1 MKKILLSL
9 IISITTCLGATA
21 TANADT
27 TVPEDLATCCRKI
40 SDDSVFKDCMQQALE
55 SDIQNTETKYA
66 IKNCV
71 SEHLSKDLHCL
82 ATYAK
87 HQNKN
92 ARIMYK
98 TDNKTYK
105 FDMKIEELLK
115 LITFDNQIALW
126 LYTSRYGN
134 YYHPSDTIPRTNL
147 TKNWWTDDNKD
158 LKKLTLE
165 SLKKIDKDYT
175 QFDFAAV
182 RSYITFTGII
192 LHKSKALIMDNFYT
206 ALQHYNAL
214 QDGLQNSDCCKGYDL
229 YIVTGDKKFTNLPK
243 DGTTKITILY
253 GPYSN

>member
-21 TANADT
+21 TANANT
-27 TVPEDLATCCRKI
+27 TVPKDLATCCLKI
-40 SDDSVFKDCMQQALE
+40 SDDSVFKRCMQQALE

-66 IKNCV
+66 IKNCA
-71 SEHLSKDLHCL
+71 SKYLSKDLHCL

-87 HQNKN
+87 HQNNK

-126 LYTSRYGN
+126 LYTPRYGDH
-134 YYHPSDTIPRTNL
+134 YHPSDTILRKNL
-147 TKNWWTDDNKD
+147 TKIWWSDDGTD
-158 LKKLTLE
+158 LEKLILE
-165 SLKKIDKDYT
+165 SLKKIKQDYT
-175 QFDFAAV
+175 QLELAYF
-182 RSYITFTGII
+182 RPYITFPGLI
-192 LHKSKALIMDNFYT
+192 LYKSRPLLMNDFYT

-214 QDGLQNSDCCKGYDL
+214 QDGLKNSDCCKGYDF
-229 YIVTGDKKFTNLPK
+229 YIVTGDKDFTNPPK
-243 DGTTKITILY
+243 SAPTKITILY
-253 GPYSN
+253 GPYLN

>member
-9 IISITTCLGATA
+9 IISITTYLGATA
-21 TANADT
+21 TANANT
-27 TVPEDLATCCRKI
+27 TVPVDLAACCHKI
-40 SDDSVFKDCMQQALE
+40 SDDSVFKHCMQQALK
-55 SDIQNTETKYA
+55 SDIQDTVTKYA

-71 SEHLSKDLHCL
+71 SEHLSKDLNCL

-115 LITFDNQIALW
+115 QITFDNQIALW
-126 LYTSRYGN
+126 LYTQRDGN
-134 YYHPSDTIPRTNL
+134 YHPSDTIPRTNL
-147 TKNWWTDDNKD
+147 TTVWWSDDNKD

-165 SLKKIDKDYT
+165 SLKKIKQDYT
-175 QFDFAAV
+175 KFGFAYI
-182 RSYITFTGII
+182 RPYITFPGII
-192 LHKSKALIMDNFYT
+192 LHKSKPLIMDNFYT

-253 GPYSN
+253 GPYLN